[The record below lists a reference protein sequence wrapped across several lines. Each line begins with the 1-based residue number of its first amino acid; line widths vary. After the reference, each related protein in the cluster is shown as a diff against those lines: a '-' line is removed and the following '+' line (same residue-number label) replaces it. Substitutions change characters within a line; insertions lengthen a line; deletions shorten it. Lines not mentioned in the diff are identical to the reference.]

1 MELKM
6 ELSKETEVQPVI
18 CLPFQ
23 VSNMRP
29 VPLIL
34 GEPRETNSTGFLGLE
49 GREEGSRGATSLE
62 PLTSPSANA
71 ALLFHAQTVPPPPPS
86 PLRFFHS
93 LVTS

>member
-1 MELKM
+1 M
-6 ELSKETEVQPVI
+6 ELSKETEMQPVI

-23 VSNMRP
+23 VSNMCP

-71 ALLFHAQTVPPPPPS
+71 ALLFHAHIVPSAPS
-86 PLRFFHS
+86 PLHFFHS